1 MGKRRNSG
9 WTDFATAFYRNK
21 KKTNPSYTYS
31 DALKEAGPHYH
42 KSNKSQTQTQ
52 TQKQPTSNRKSKS
65 RRRRTARRGR
75 R

>member
-1 MGKRRNSG
+1 MSG
-9 WTDFATAFYRNK
+9 WTDFATTFYRNK
-21 KKTNPSYTYS
+21 KKSNPNYLYS
-31 DALKEAGPHYH
+31 DALKEAGPLYK

-52 TQKQPTSNRKSKS
+52 KQPNANKKSKS

>member
-1 MGKRRNSG
+1 MGKRNSG

-21 KKTNPSYTYS
+21 KKTNPNYLYS

-52 TQKQPTSNRKSKS
+52 KQPTPNQKSKS
-65 RRRRTARRGR
+65 RRRRTARRSR